1 MTAAMGLAVFL
12 DFLDGATDPDGVTTL
27 TLVAGTFTTTAGGSV
42 TVNTNGSFSYQPPAG
57 FVGNDSFTFRIE
69 DNGIPLPA
77 KFVDVVATITV
88 SDLDGAGAGNS
99 VLWFIDEDN
108 TASSNIGTQANPFRS
123 LAAFNAANTG
133 TGNNPTDTDVY
144 IP

>member
-1 MTAAMGLAVFL
+1 M
-12 DFLDGATDPDGVTTL
+12 
-27 TLVAGTFTTTAGGSV
+27 
-42 TVNTNGSFSYQPPAG
+42 
-57 FVGNDSFTFRIE
+57 
-69 DNGIPLPA
+69 
-77 KFVDVVATITV
+77 ATITV

-133 TGNNPTDTDVY
+133 TGNNPTDTDVIFLNDDSGADNNGDGAGTY
-144 IP
+144 GGGITLRANQRLIGDGHPVLAQWLLFPGIQPGQLQ